1 MLQLKYKDYS
11 SKKPVY
17 HEKFQVYRK
26 VGETVQENHVPAMS
40 SQPLLAICHVCF
52 TYIGMYRRLL
62 RTPTLLSR

>member
-26 VGETVQENHVPAMS
+26 VGETVQENHIPAM
-40 SQPLLAICHVCF
+40 
-52 TYIGMYRRLL
+52 
-62 RTPTLLSR
+62 